1 MSEREAIVLF
11 VILLGAMV
19 VVGAALPV
27 LAPGLIRL
35 LDRTVL
41 KEEPNEEH

>member
-1 MSEREAIVLF
+1 MSEREAVVLF

-41 KEEPNEEH
+41 KEESGEEL